1 VPDVPPIPPLI
12 WCRLLAFL
20 REGKTGSITLDVH
33 RGAVRDA
40 MFSERVRSETDHS
53 TTDTAVV
60 DSA

>member
-1 VPDVPPIPPLI
+1 VI
-12 WCRLLAFL
+12 WLRLLAFL